1 MGYYRLLLAMLV
13 LASHLYY
20 RGFDY
25 GQSAVVCFFLI
36 SGFVMTK
43 LLDSHY
49 SDIKQASLFYVD
61 RAARIFPQYLVYCSA
76 TIVLISVTTIKNDWT
91 SACTPSMLVGN
102 ISLFMLYDPGN
113 NPIWKCTLIPAAW
126 SLSLE
131 WAFYLLVPFIA
142 NSRSK
147 AIFLF
152 AAAYSLN
159 TYIKAY
165 LGIIDTDWNGF
176 RHITGTLFMFLVG
189 VSFARD
195 GIFWRVYRGVIWMG
209 AVALFGVLLLRND
222 LAQLRPNMEV
232 LAGLI
237 LGIPALSVLTSAP
250 ALRGEALAG
259 NLSYG
264 VFLNH
269 TFIILV
275 FQRFTQWETLTLHW
289 KIVTVAV
296 ASLALAAITYS
307 SVERPVMNWR
317 RSIRK
322 KREIRLA
329 ADSSASA

>member
-1 MGYYRLLLAMLV
+1 MGYYRLMLAMLV

-49 SDIKQASLFYVD
+49 GDIKQASLFYVD
-61 RAARIFPQYLVYCSA
+61 RAARIFPQYLVYCAATIALISA
-76 TIVLISVTTIKNDWT
+76 TTVKNDWT
-91 SACTPSMLVGN
+91 SACTPGMLAGN
-102 ISLFMLYDPGN
+102 ISLLMLYEPGS
-113 NPIWKCTLIPAAW
+113 NPIWKCTLIPASW

-131 WAFYLLVPFIA
+131 WAFYLMVPFIA

-152 AAAYSLN
+152 AAAFSLH
-159 TYIKAY
+159 TYIMAY

-176 RHITGTLFMFLVG
+176 RHISGTLFMFLVG
-189 VSFARD
+189 VSFARE
-195 GIFWRVYRGVIWMG
+195 GTFWKAYRGFIWVG
-209 AVALFGVLLLRND
+209 AVGLFGVLLIRND

-237 LGIPALSVLTSAP
+237 IGIPALGVAISTP
-250 ALRGEALAG
+250 AMRGESLSG

-269 TFIILV
+269 YLIILL
-275 FQRFTQWETLTLHW
+275 FQRFTGWESLSLTW
-289 KIVTVAV
+289 KIVTVAA
-296 ASLALAAITYS
+296 ASLIVSAVTYAA
-307 SVERPVMNWR
+307 VERPVMEWR
-317 RSIRK
+317 RSLRK
-322 KREIRLA
+322 KREVRIE